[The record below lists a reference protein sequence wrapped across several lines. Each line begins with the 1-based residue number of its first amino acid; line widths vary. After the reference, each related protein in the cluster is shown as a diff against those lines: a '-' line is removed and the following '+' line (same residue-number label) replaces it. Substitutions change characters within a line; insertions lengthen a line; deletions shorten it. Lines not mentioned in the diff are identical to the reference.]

1 MLLNKSISARL
12 LVYCWCDLPDL
23 RFKMLPLFKLVM
35 KMYYVYPIYQ
45 KWERQIGNVCVYVT
59 MYLSNLRRVV
69 LVWL

>member
-12 LVYCWCDLPDL
+12 LVYWCDDL
-23 RFKMLPLFKLVM
+23 RFRMLPLFKSVV

-45 KWERQIGNVCVYVT
+45 KWKRQIGNVCVYVT